1 MKKIHFSFCMLLLM
15 ALTACMP
22 ALPSPTPTTRASA
35 TPFPTLTATPSAS
48 LRTSPPPRLILAMPQ
63 AADLL
68 MQLARANG
76 EMAAAPG
83 AGGINFT
90 EAAQAGPDYMV
101 DYAGVAAVISQN
113 EYTGI
118 KQAAIHTGRYA
129 DWFSKETA
137 NGGIFTAG
145 EEIAYLKAFQQE
157 LDIQAVHSQTP
168 DGLISS
174 FVWFADP
181 DTHDAVMLWPVNDD
195 NLLMSQRPDVPG
207 APAFHFAEL
216 RLPDGFDFR
225 AVDHAVF
232 VVDADSGVPVA
243 WVDPAAGQDD
253 GEGRIVKALKVILN
267 NGTAVNLM
275 VERQGADLAVLN
287 PDGKVM
293 ASINSQS
300 NGWGEQ
306 EITVPPEVIDYG
318 ICPPENFRNCPVP
331 AEDLFNGNYLRFL
344 ESLSVPFNP
353 EKFIKTVPMS
363 ILWYNAIGYPEETAP
378 NFEGVETTGLASQT
392 DFRKGR
398 TSGYTE
404 INGFKYRL
412 IPTEYYDKD
421 NPDHNVWVIAL
432 GRIFHPDD
440 PNWEVS
446 EEHTN
451 RFIKLWEEMK
461 YTPLVRQVVP
471 PDYSTPDIL
480 ATRTFDL
487 NGDGFAS
494 QEEEEAMQELMDEF
508 MAGNTRVLHGKVF
521 LTEFY
526 SSLNYEVLDEYK

>member
-1 MKKIHFSFCMLLLM
+1 MLLLM

-243 WVDPAAGQDD
+243 WVDPAAGQDN
-253 GEGRIVKALKVILN
+253 GEGRIIKALKVILN
-267 NGTAVNLM
+267 NGAPVNLM
-275 VERQGADLAVLN
+275 VERQGADLAVLDA
-287 PDGKVM
+287 DGKVM

-318 ICPPENFRNCPVP
+318 ICEPENFRNCPVP

-344 ESLSVPFNP
+344 ESLSRPFDENNMRQ
-353 EKFIKTVPMS
+353 VPMV
-363 ILWYNAIGYPEETAP
+363 LDKFWDHLGYPRDTLP
-378 NFEGVETTGLASQT
+378 NFSGIETIGPDSGA
-392 DFRKGR
+392 DFRRGITGGVTVYDGKE
-398 TSGYTE
+398 Y
-404 INGFKYRL
+404 ILFP
-412 IPTEYYDKD
+412 IEYYDPS
-421 NPDHNVWVIAL
+421 NPDKNAWVITVCPL
-432 GRIFHPDD
+432 FDPDD
-440 PNWEVS
+440 PSYKVS
-446 EEHTN
+446 DAN
-451 RFIKLWEEMK
+451 VAGVINVWRNMMK
-461 YTPLVRQVVP
+461 YPPLGLSATEDGYLTPNPLV
-471 PDYSTPDIL
+471 SL
-480 ATRTFDL
+480 TFDS
-487 NGDGFAS
+487 NGDGIADEEGNGRMLELFESFAN
-494 QEEEEAMQELMDEF
+494 
-508 MAGNTRVLHGKVF
+508 GNRRALHGKV
-521 LTEFY
+521 LITY
-526 SSLNYEVLDEYK
+526 VLSNGQGGPLDIYQ